1 MKKAAILKNKVLG
14 IGHINAREK
23 AEKLKEEIK
32 NKYNFEDIII
42 FEGSGLST
50 VYADDGGIVICY

>member
-1 MKKAAILKNKVLG
+1 M
-14 IGHINAREK
+14 GHINAREK

-50 VYADDGGIVICY
+50 VYADDGGIVVCY